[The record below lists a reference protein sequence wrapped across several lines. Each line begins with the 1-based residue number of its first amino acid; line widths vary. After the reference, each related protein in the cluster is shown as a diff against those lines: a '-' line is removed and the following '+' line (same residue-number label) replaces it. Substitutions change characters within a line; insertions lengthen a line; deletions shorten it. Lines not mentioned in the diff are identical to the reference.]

1 MLTKPFPYNTILVIL
16 ITRLFN
22 KEWMN
27 SKSIWVTF
35 QLRKVDNKHSYTF
48 LEGIV
53 HDKYFSTLGSGA
65 MEAANIKIENVQLVW
80 MLSCFGKKQ

>member
-1 MLTKPFPYNTILVIL
+1 MI
-16 ITRLFN
+16 R
-22 KEWMN
+22 
-27 SKSIWVTF
+27 KSMAL

-65 MEAANIKIENVQLVW
+65 MEAANIKIENV
-80 MLSCFGKKQ
+80 